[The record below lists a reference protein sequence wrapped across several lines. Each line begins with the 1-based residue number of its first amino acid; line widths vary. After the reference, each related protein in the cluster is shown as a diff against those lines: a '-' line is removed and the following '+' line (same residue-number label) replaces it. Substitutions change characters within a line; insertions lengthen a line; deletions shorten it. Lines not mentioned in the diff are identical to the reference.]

1 MLTDS
6 SLEAE
11 AKTRH
16 SADLCRRGGILLILP
31 DRNPSDYQKEAREGR
46 VGGSFRAAGLC
57 GASSRSLKGPAPQTG
72 EACPGPPP
80 GLVPLWKHLSGVWC
94 QNGICA
100 GRAPVNLTLRRVP
113 ECGHSPG
120 VTGPRAGP
128 PLRVEGRVPGTC
140 TKLRESAGPLGA
152 PFCLRPTRG
161 FLSDSDQ
168 TCGFQELGANSVPFG
183 PHSPSTQMLTTRG
196 SGPSRKDIQGPLWP
210 PGVEMGKA
218 RLRTSTPWAAV

>member
-46 VGGSFRAAGLC
+46 VGGSFGAAGLC
-57 GASSRSLKGPAPQTG
+57 GASSRSLKGPRSPDRGGLPWATS
-72 EACPGPPP
+72 

-113 ECGHSPG
+113 ECGHSPA
-120 VTGPRAGP
+120 VTGPRAASLGP
-128 PLRVEGRVPGTC
+128 APNSVSQPGH
-140 TKLRESAGPLGA
+140 SALLSAYGPHA
-152 PFCLRPTRG
+152 ASSHTPIRPVASKNWVLIL
-161 FLSDSDQ
+161 FLS
-168 TCGFQELGANSVPFG
+168 G
-183 PHSPSTQMLTTRG
+183 LTRHQH
-196 SGPSRKDIQGPLWP
+196 RC
-210 PGVEMGKA
+210 
-218 RLRTSTPWAAV
+218 